1 MPSSTACLISLEPQQ
16 LWEVGASSHFTDA
29 RLEPREGAQCLA
41 PERAWFEPWRLL
53 PQSPYSSPLRDVC
66 WLAFQ
71 EELGKLLGESHPQL
85 AHVEILS
92 ALW

>member
-1 MPSSTACLISLEPQQ
+1 MPSSTACLISLEPRQ

-53 PQSPYSSPLRDVC
+53 PQSPRSSPLRDVC